1 MRLLHILFSRLGYI
15 IKKRRPAIPRASG
28 TAPLEIQPANLMQ
41 AIHGKDIYEDFDHL
55 QYPFD
60 PAGWGC
66 ESPAFKTLIERVR
79 PRFIIEV
86 GTWKGGS
93 AIQMANLL
101 KENSLPETPIL
112 CIDTWLGAL
121 EFWADQSQPE
131 RFLALECRHGYPSV
145 YYRFLANVCHSG
157 HSARIT
163 PFPLPATTA
172 ALWLLRTN
180 LRADL
185 IYIDGSHEEEDVYQ
199 DLLDYA
205 TLVAPGGY
213 LFGDDWAWTGVR
225 DAVTRFSRET
235 KRPIEHIA
243 DKWAIAF

>member
-1 MRLLHILFSRLGYI
+1 MRPLQILLSRLGFV
-15 IKKRRPAIPRASG
+15 IKKRRPAIPRSAGS
-28 TAPLEIQPANLMQ
+28 APLQIQPANLMQ
-41 AIHGKDIYEDFDHL
+41 AIHGKDIYEGFDHL
-55 QYPFD
+55 QYPYD

-66 ESPAFKTLIERVR
+66 ESPAFETLIQRVK
-79 PRFIIEV
+79 PKFVIEV

-93 AIQMANLL
+93 AIRMAGLL
-101 KENSLPETPIL
+101 AENSLPDTPIL

-131 RFLALECRHGYPSV
+131 RFLALECKHGYPSV
-145 YYRFLANVCHSG
+145 YYRFLANICHSG
-157 HSARIT
+157 HAKRIT

-205 TLVAPGGY
+205 PLIAPGGY

-243 DKWAIAF
+243 DKWAIRI

>member
-1 MRLLHILFSRLGYI
+1 M
-15 IKKRRPAIPRASG
+15 PRSAG

-41 AIHGKDIYEDFDHL
+41 AIHGKNIYKDFDHL
-55 QYPFD
+55 KYLYD

-66 ESPAFKTLIERVR
+66 ESPAFETLIQRVK
-79 PRFIIEV
+79 PKFVIEV

-93 AIQMANLL
+93 AIRMADLL
-101 KENSLPETPIL
+101 RENSLPETPIL

-121 EFWADQSQPE
+121 EFWADQADSE
-131 RFLALECRHGYPSV
+131 RFLGLECHHGFPSV

-157 HSARIT
+157 HSKRIT

-180 LRADL
+180 RRADL

-205 TLVAPGGY
+205 PLVAPSGY

-243 DKWAIAF
+243 DKWVIAF